1 MAIFLSMHI
10 FKQKTKIRKEE
21 EEAEEEDGREGGQ
34 THEKG
39 DLGLA
44 VLVYYGEISFSTD
57 SEV

>member
-1 MAIFLSMHI
+1 MHI

-57 SEV
+57 SEVW